1 MVLFTTTSNPDL
13 LNLHAR
19 QQNPV
24 QEEHGQ
30 TISGWMKALAHALE
44 EKLGDDVD
52 RLFKQSEHKGKM
64 QSKQINSA
72 ISIKLDILSK
82 VLSFILMM
90 HMANVKRHSN
100 QCLKKR

>member
-1 MVLFTTTSNPDL
+1 M
-13 LNLHAR
+13 
-19 QQNPV
+19 QNPV
-24 QEEHGQ
+24 HGEHGQ
-30 TISGWMKALAHALE
+30 TISGWMKALARALE

-82 VLSFILMM
+82 VLKFY
-90 HMANVKRHSN
+90 HTER
-100 QCLKKR
+100 